1 MPHSVRWDPFNEMAG
16 LRDAFDR
23 VFDEAFVA
31 PRWAG
36 PLREGLFDMIAID
49 MIEQDDALVV
59 KASVPGFKPEEI
71 DISVV
76 DNVLTIKG
84 ESVTEKSEKKDEKPS
99 YLMRE
104 RRFGMMRRTLRLPAT
119 VDAERARA
127 DFEHGV
133 LTLTL
138 PKAEAVKAKHI
149 KVLDKPAAV

>member
-1 MPHSVRWDPFNEMAG
+1 
-16 LRDAFDR
+16 
-23 VFDEAFVA
+23 
-31 PRWAG
+31 
-36 PLREGLFDMIAID
+36 
-49 MIEQDDALVV
+49 
-59 KASVPGFKPEEI
+59 
-71 DISVV
+71 VV